1 MDNLL
6 VYPENMLKNLNKTGG
21 LIFSQEVL
29 LALVKKG
36 VTREEAYTM
45 VQRNAMQVW
54 EANKDFKTLLKGDKE
69 IMALLNV
76 NDIDTLFDLNKVMI
90 NINKI
95 YKRLGLIQ

>member
-1 MDNLL
+1 MENLL

-36 VTREEAYTM
+36 VTREDAYTM

-54 EANKDFKTLLKGDKE
+54 EENKDFKALLKGDKE

-95 YKRLGLIQ
+95 YKRLGIKK

>member
-1 MDNLL
+1 
-6 VYPENMLKNLNKTGG
+6 MLKNLNKTGG

-36 VTREEAYTM
+36 STREDAYNM
-45 VQRNAMQVW
+45 VQRNALQAW
-54 EANKDFKTLLKGDKE
+54 ETDKDFKTLLKGDTE

-76 NDIDTLFDLNKVMI
+76 NDIDTLFDLNKVII